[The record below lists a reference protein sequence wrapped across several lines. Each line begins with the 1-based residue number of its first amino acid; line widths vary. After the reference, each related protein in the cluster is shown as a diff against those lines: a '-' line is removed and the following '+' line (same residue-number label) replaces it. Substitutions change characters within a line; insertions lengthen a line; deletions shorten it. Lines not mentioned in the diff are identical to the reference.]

1 MEDSPLPD
9 HGVHQVVVSVKLVL
23 DNVVQH
29 LKQEKHQMMISLIGN
44 KEPGCGECFNKMDQ
58 FASSSHRHGFDIG
71 RYVAQDGEE
80 AVK

>member
-29 LKQEKHQMMISLIGN
+29 LKQEKHQIMICLIGN
-44 KEPGCGECFNKMDQ
+44 EEPGSGECFNKMDQ
-58 FASSSHRHGFDIG
+58 FASRSHGNGLHIG
-71 RYVAQDGEE
+71 GYVAQDGEE
-80 AVK
+80 TVK